1 MTGNMIGFVIWS
13 ILGGLF
19 VCLGI
24 YSFFS
29 QKRMRFWANA
39 EMFEVTDI
47 KRYNTA
53 MGKLFCVFGIILFLL
68 GLPLL
73 SGQNSAWILLS
84 VAGVMVESITAM
96 AVYTTV
102 IEKKYKRK

>member
-24 YSFFS
+24 YSFFTK
-29 QKRMRFWANA
+29 KRMRFWANA

-47 KRYNTA
+47 KRYNAA

-84 VAGVMVESITAM
+84 VAGVMVESITVM

-102 IEKKYKRK
+102 IEKKYKRR

>member
-24 YSFFS
+24 YSFFT
-29 QKRMRFWANA
+29 KKIMGFWANA

-47 KRYNTA
+47 KRYNAA
-53 MGKLFCVFGIILFLL
+53 MGKLFSVFGIILFLL

-84 VAGVMVESITAM
+84 VVGVMVESITAM

-102 IEKKYKRK
+102 IEKKYKRR